1 MLAETRRR
9 TEILNHIESGVKR
22 LFSFEI
28 PSGGFSLFGHVP
40 ASLVLS
46 SYGLQE
52 FTDILTVYHSS
63 QHSVGLFRDYHS
75 RKRQPFVNSFNVQ
88 KSG

>member
-9 TEILNHIESGVKR
+9 TEILKHIESGVKR

-52 FTDILTVYHSS
+52 FTDILTVYHYY
-63 QHSVGLFRDYHS
+63 QH
-75 RKRQPFVNSFNVQ
+75 
-88 KSG
+88 

>member
-1 MLAETRRR
+1 MLAGTRRR
-9 TEILNHIESGVKR
+9 TEILKHIETGVKR

-28 PSGGFSLFGHVP
+28 PSGGFSLFGHAP
-40 ASLVLS
+40 ASVVLS

-63 QHSVGLFRDYHS
+63 HHSVGLNTHYHS
-75 RKRQPFVNSFNVQ
+75 RKKPSFVKSFNVQ
-88 KSG
+88 ESG